1 MFLGWTALVRLN
13 TSFFNSLDISMA
25 FEILGCNLLSLTRM
39 YNYRGL
45 PVPLVRML
53 TKQMMI
59 GVAFLH
65 KCQVIHT
72 DLKPENVLMVCAL
85 AANDWNL

>member
-1 MFLGWTALVRLN
+1 MLLITQVTL
-13 TSFFNSLDISMA
+13 LDISMA

-45 PVPLVRML
+45 PIPLVRML

-72 DLKPENVLMVCAL
+72 DLKPENVLLV
-85 AANDWNL
+85 WNSCFFLDLI

>member
-1 MFLGWTALVRLN
+1 
-13 TSFFNSLDISMA
+13 
-25 FEILGCNLLSLTRM
+25 M

-45 PVPLVRML
+45 PIPLVRML

-72 DLKPENVLMVCAL
+72 DLKPENVLMASIAMYIIL
-85 AANDWNL
+85 IYLGKDS